1 MTDQIPDTD
10 GLARARDPLEV
21 AALYDRVE
29 ALQENSNR
37 YLIAHAMRLL
47 TLEAKL
53 AGTLDVQRD
62 VLVLMR
68 DMAQRTQ
75 ALEALVLA
83 ICPAGYLPLAEVQR
97 LRDRVASLGRMGGD
111 GVSDAGGGFGVR
123 ERGEKPPRPVQPACA
138 RVHRE
143 NR

>member
-1 MTDQIPDTD
+1 MTDQCADTD

-68 DMAQRTQ
+68 DMAQRTE

-83 ICPAGYLPLAEVQR
+83 ICPVGYKPGHEVER
-97 LRDRVASLGRMGGD
+97 LRKVVAEGASTPSGGARARSSPESMND
-111 GVSDAGGGFGVR
+111 QGMI
-123 ERGEKPPRPVQPACA
+123 ER
-138 RVHRE
+138 
-143 NR
+143 ND